1 MFLKDLFFRLLSMT
15 VWKGKVHSP
24 KVQSKT
30 VNLSHNRH
38 LPNRGWNH
46 DNARCSTCALQSEVL
61 NCAGGIVCF
70 EGFLFTSLSK
80 IWQRSELINLDQ
92 FPEHSEKDRERE
104 RDTQRCY
111 IFSHSCLVWRT
122 WDDIS
127 KGTETRGN
135 LIAQTWTGFILQNTR
150 QILFRA
156 SYGQALSLPSSPG
169 TVLRCSLFGLWF
181 VGAHNKHNNLLVAKM
196 LQQTLFHIRTCSN
209 SLVLLNWP

>member
-46 DNARCSTCALQSEVL
+46 DNARCSTCALLSEVL

-104 RDTQRCY
+104 RYTKMLHILSLMSGLEDLRRY
-111 IFSHSCLVWRT
+111 FKRHRNKRKSHSTDLDWIYSAKHKTNFVPCQLRAGAKPPI
-122 WDDIS
+122 IS
-127 KGTETRGN
+127 WNSSKV
-135 LIAQTWTGFILQNTR
+135 LII
-150 QILFRA
+150 
-156 SYGQALSLPSSPG
+156 
-169 TVLRCSLFGLWF
+169 WF
-181 VGAHNKHNNLLVAKM
+181 MVCWCT
-196 LQQTLFHIRTCSN
+196 Q
-209 SLVLLNWP
+209 